1 MKDEGFLSKL
11 KKLLKDRHFYL
22 VLLVLVVLTAVVV
35 RLYILQIVEG
45 ETHED
50 EATVNSLVAV
60 KIGRAHVLVLY
71 ADIPRSRS
79 SSAC

>member
-60 KIGRAHVLVLY
+60 KIEMIVSGVQGKFIFVL
-71 ADIPRSRS
+71 RT
-79 SSAC
+79 